1 MNPTSVRAL
10 MALCTVYAK
19 SKQYQSSGLQ
29 RQMKPTLVRALVAL
43 FTSGKVIA
51 PYSSPLEGVA
61 TGTAALKCRHR
72 QKIADI
78 GDDEAP
84 RGPMTC
90 ILAWLHLDTRNQA
103 YFPAIV
109 TNSEAPTQL
118 TSYLTSNA
126 TTTKMTSDYDAA

>member
-1 MNPTSVRAL
+1 
-10 MALCTVYAK
+10 
-19 SKQYQSSGLQ
+19 
-29 RQMKPTLVRALVAL
+29 MKLTLVRALVAL
-43 FTSGKVIA
+43 FTSGKVTA

-90 ILAWLHLDTRNQA
+90 LQHGFIWTHAIKL
-103 YFPAIV
+103 FPAID
-109 TNSEAPTQL
+109 TNSEL
-118 TSYLTSNA
+118 N
-126 TTTKMTSDYDAA
+126 